1 MYVIKTDT
9 KNIPESSKLVKI
21 VKDMKTK
28 TRNAIVGFDIK
39 WGIKNSLSSLIWLY
53 SLFGIFTLDCEFNFL
68 AISAFI
74 SGVFLI
80 SLNEIYLN
88 ELRKFSV
95 ISPIAI
101 KKFLKIK
108 ITCLGF
114 YLKLLLDFYNMIL
127 KQN

>member
-28 TRNAIVGFDIK
+28 TMNAIVGFDIK

-53 SLFGIFTLDCEFNFL
+53 SLFGIFTLDCKFNFL

-88 ELRKFSV
+88 
-95 ISPIAI
+95 
-101 KKFLKIK
+101 
-108 ITCLGF
+108 
-114 YLKLLLDFYNMIL
+114 
-127 KQN
+127 